1 MNTHTTA
8 KLPQAPR
15 KVLVPIANP
24 NNARDLL
31 ELGHELAT
39 DDASENARVIAL
51 VILNGD
57 SGEGSAES
65 AAKIESIVAQMA
77 AEGVPIELRTRGVSN
92 VARGIIDVANEV
104 VADLIVLGLP
114 PRQRSNALGA
124 VVESVL
130 AIAPCDVALMRPG
143 LRGVEVKRIVV
154 PTDGTVK
161 ARVAYSLATRISDYY
176 NVGIEVMHAQES
188 YKPRW
193 EGLGRIAE
201 TVDGQTVMPS
211 KRTVIAA
218 QNAAEALLTR
228 LNSTDLV
235 IVAHNNSQSTFER
248 WLSGSISHQ
257 LLDRAQGPVI
267 LIVHREAQAPRAVAQ
282 RTRWLRRFTI
292 QLAPAERDDIVYQA
306 YDLSS
311 FTVDYLALIIIAAL
325 IASFGLLANSTAVII
340 GAMLVAPFMQP
351 CIGIAVG
358 LASGRVGLVGRSIAT
373 LMGGVLVAL
382 LVAMLAGLII
392 PNWQITAEMAART
405 NPTLLDAAIAFASG
419 LMGAYAIARKEIP
432 SALAGVAIAAA
443 LMPPLCTFGL
453 ETVLGRPDLGVRA
466 FLLFSI
472 NIAFISAAALF
483 VFFLLG
489 MRPQM
494 SIHTRRR
501 DYLAVLTLIVLAL
514 PFLVWLINLS
524 QQANTE
530 SEVREIV
537 VNFTDES
544 GTRLTNLEYREVDNT
559 IVLRA
564 YIESVEPITPEEVK
578 AVQDALES
586 QVGQAVR
593 LEVVV
598 QPVIIAQQP

>member
-1 MNTHTTA
+1 MNTQTA
-8 KLPQAPR
+8 VKPPQAPR

-201 TVDGQTVMPS
+201 TVEGQAVLPS

-218 QNAAEALLTR
+218 DNAAEAILAR
-228 LNSTDLV
+228 LDPTDLV
-235 IVAHNNSQSTFER
+235 IVAHNSSRSTFER
-248 WLSGSISHQ
+248 WLSGSISHH

-267 LIVHREAQAPRAVAQ
+267 LIVHREQPTPRVSL
-282 RTRWLRRFTI
+282 RTRWLRRFMV

-311 FTVDYLALIIIAAL
+311 FTVDYLALIVIAAL
-325 IASFGLLANSTAVII
+325 IASLGLLANSTAVII

-351 CIGIAVG
+351 CIGMAVG
-358 LASGRVGLVGRSIAT
+358 LASGRVGLVGRSIVT

-392 PNWQITAEMAART
+392 PNWQITAEMTART

-453 ETVLGRPDLGVRA
+453 EAVLGRPDLGVRA

-494 SIHTRRR
+494 SVHTRRR
-501 DYLAVLTLIVLAL
+501 DYLAVLTLIVLTL
-514 PFLVWLINLS
+514 PFLVWLISLS
-524 QQANTE
+524 QQANSE
-530 SEVREIV
+530 SQAREIV
-537 VNFTDES
+537 VNFAGES
-544 GTRLTNLEYREVDNT
+544 GTRLTNLEYREVGDT
-559 IVLRA
+559 IVLRM
-564 YIESVEPITPEEVK
+564 YLESVEPITPEQVQ
-578 AVQDALES
+578 AVQTALES
-586 QVGQAVR
+586 QMGRSVR